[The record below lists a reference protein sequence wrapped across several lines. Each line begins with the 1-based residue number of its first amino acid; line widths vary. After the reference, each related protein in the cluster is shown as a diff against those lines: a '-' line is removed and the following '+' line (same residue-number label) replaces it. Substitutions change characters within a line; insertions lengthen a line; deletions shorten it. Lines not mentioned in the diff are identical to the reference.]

1 MTDPMPDKD
10 ADPVTMAQRSPA
22 ADAGV
27 GGPAD
32 DAGDGDG
39 PLTPPG
45 YPEEVDPAQGPLAG
59 RAGTSLGDLRN
70 PGGS

>member
-10 ADPVTMAQRSPA
+10 ADPVTMARRSPA

-32 DAGDGDG
+32 DPGDGGGDR
-39 PLTPPG
+39 TPPG
-45 YPEEVDPAQGPLAG
+45 YPEEVDPAEGPLAG
-59 RAGTSLGDLRN
+59 RTGGSLGDLRD
-70 PGGS
+70 PGAS